1 MQLGQGNW
9 FYRLAVPTVRCATV
23 STWAAAGV
31 ALAFGASLAAADHDA
46 VTTPMLR
53 AVWIDDLPAEALP
66 SPSPSPT
73 ARSACFL
80 VNGPH
85 SGIQECGNR
94 TFGFDSLAVAK
105 SMERWVT

>member
-23 STWAAAGV
+23 PTWAAAGV
-31 ALAFGASLAAADHDA
+31 AWAFGASLAAADHDA

-66 SPSPSPT
+66 SPSPF
-73 ARSACFL
+73 A
-80 VNGPH
+80 NGQVSLFPGKWA
-85 SGIQECGNR
+85 SLGVQECGNR